1 MAVEA
6 IINPQKA
13 YQGSVPKKDAP
24 RKSERKTVNPKVAE
38 APPTKVREKAALD
51 DAQDME
57 DIADTRR
64 AASVTD
70 AVKNAEG
77 NPGMEALR
85 KAIEEINRNA
95 KNSEVVFGMHDATN
109 RVTIKIV
116 DKESKEVLKEYPPE
130 KTLDMIAKVWE
141 IAGLMVDAKG

>member
-13 YQGSVPKKDAP
+13 YQGSVPKKEAP

-70 AVKNAEG
+70 AVKNPEG